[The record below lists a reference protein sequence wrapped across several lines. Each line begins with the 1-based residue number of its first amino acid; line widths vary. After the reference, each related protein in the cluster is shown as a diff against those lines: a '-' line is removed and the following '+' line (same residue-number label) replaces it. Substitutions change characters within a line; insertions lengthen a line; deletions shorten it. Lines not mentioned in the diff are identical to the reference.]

1 MQTQCTAELFEF
13 EAVGRRAVQ
22 AAFDG
27 GEITSDAGVLLLSGL
42 DRVIGLIDRF
52 AGCFDDYRNAD
63 FIEHTVRTLV
73 GQRVLGLALGYEDL
87 IDHDEL
93 RRDSVLAAVMGK
105 LQARRS
111 DCEAL
116 AGKSTLN
123 RLEHAPRD
131 AHERYRRIGH
141 RAEAIEGL
149 FVDLFLEAHAQSPEQ
164 IILDFDATDDPLHGD
179 QEGRFFH
186 GYYGHYCYL
195 PLYVFCGRHLLVA
208 KLRRASIDGA
218 AGSVEELA
226 RLVVQIRGR
235 WPGVRIIV
243 RADSGFAREE
253 LMSWCEAH
261 AVDYVLGLAKNPRLI
276 AEIKAELAEAASA
289 CHRDGRAARRF
300 KDFVYQTLES
310 WSRARRVVG
319 KAEHLPEG
327 TNPRFIVTS
336 LPAAQWPAQALYEQ
350 LYCAR
355 GEMENRIKECQLDL
369 FADRTSTATMR
380 ANQLRLWFASMAYV
394 LLNRL
399 REAALQG
406 STFANATVGTIRLK
420 LLKIGAWVRVSVRR
434 VRVAMASGCPYQQEF
449 AQAYAAIAALNR
461 SG

>member
-13 EAVGRRAVQ
+13 EAVGQRAVQ
-22 AAFDG
+22 SAFDG

-42 DRVIGLIDRF
+42 DRALGLIDRF
-52 AGCFDDYRNAD
+52 AGCFDDHRNAD
-63 FIEHTVRTLV
+63 YIEHTVRTLV

-87 IDHDEL
+87 IDHEAL
-93 RRDSVLAAVMGK
+93 RRDVVLAAALGK

-123 RLEHAPRD
+123 RLEHAPQD
-131 AHERYRRIGH
+131 ARERYRRIGH

-149 FVDLFLEAHAQSPEQ
+149 FVDVFLDAHEKAPEQ

-208 KLRRASIDGA
+208 KLRRANIDGA
-218 AGSVEELA
+218 AGSVEELE
-226 RLVVQIRGR
+226 RVVAQIRAR
-235 WPGVRIIV
+235 WARVRIIV
-243 RADSGFAREE
+243 RADSGFCREA

-261 AVDYVLGLAKNPRLI
+261 AVDYVLGLAKNARLTQ
-276 AEIKAELAEAASA
+276 EIEAELAEAARACASA
-289 CHRDGRAARRF
+289 GRAVRRF
-300 KDFVYQTLES
+300 KNFVYQTRQS

-327 TNPRFIVTS
+327 ANPRFIVTS

-369 FADRTSTATMR
+369 FADRTSTAMMR
-380 ANQLRLWFASMAYV
+380 ANQLRLWFSSMAYV
-394 LLNRL
+394 LMNRL

-406 STFANATVGTIRLK
+406 TAFANATVGTIRLK

-449 AQAYAAIAALNR
+449 AHAYAAIAALNR